1 MGGAGGS
8 RSSYEGGKSTPV
20 GTIRIEG
27 GIVHAAGGP
36 GGAGIGAG
44 KNSATGNKPIESD
57 GYVTAGRIEIAGGT
71 VYAEGGSGAAA
82 IGGGQNT
89 DGGDISSTGGVIER
103 AASVGKTGEGC
114 PVDPSDG
121 VKVNQVVV
129 SGGVVKPTDGAGKT
143 TLIPMHT
150 LLKDRSMTRRQA
162 R

>member
-1 MGGAGGS
+1 MQREVRAQ
-8 RSSYEGGKSTPV
+8 RQL
-20 GTIRIEG
+20 
-27 GIVHAAGGP
+27 A
-36 GGAGIGAG
+36 
-44 KNSATGNKPIESD
+44 
-57 GYVTAGRIEIAGGT
+57 AGRILTA
-71 VYAEGGSGAAA
+71 V
-82 IGGGQNT
+82 
-89 DGGDISSTGGVIER
+89 ISAVPGGVIER